1 MTPIII
7 STSVFGVVFG
17 GVLIGIFLGAVLP
30 KHHLSDDT
38 KDTIK
43 AAQSVVAGVAA
54 LTLGLLVASAKASY
68 DMKASEIRSSASKII
83 LLDRTLAKYGPQA
96 NEIRELLRQALDSGI
111 HRVWSTKSHA
121 IGKEQLSKSPGAD
134 AVQVKLL
141 NLSPENDSQTW
152 LKNSALQLSNEIAGS
167 RWLFF
172 SATDSSIQWPFVAV
186 LVFWLFSI
194 FASFGLFAPRNVSTF
209 AALFIAAM
217 SVTGAI
223 YLTLELDMPYRGL
236 IQISSA
242 PLRMALDQIGPGK

>member
-1 MTPIII
+1 
-7 STSVFGVVFG
+7 
-17 GVLIGIFLGAVLP
+17 
-30 KHHLSDDT
+30 
-38 KDTIK
+38 
-43 AAQSVVAGVAA
+43 
-54 LTLGLLVASAKASY
+54 LLVASAKASF
-68 DMKASEIRSSASKII
+68 DMKAGEIRSSASKII

-96 NEIRELLRQALDSGI
+96 NEIRELVRQALDGAI
-111 HRVWSTKSHA
+111 RRVWGMKGGA
-121 IGKEQLSKSPGAD
+121 IGKEQVSKGHGID
-134 AVQVKLL
+134 AIQVKLL
-141 NLSPENDSQTW
+141 SLSPENDSQTW

-167 RWLFF
+167 RWLVYE
-172 SATDSSIQWPFVAV
+172 ATDSSIQWPFVAV

-194 FASFGLFAPRNVSTF
+194 FASFGLFAPRNLSTL